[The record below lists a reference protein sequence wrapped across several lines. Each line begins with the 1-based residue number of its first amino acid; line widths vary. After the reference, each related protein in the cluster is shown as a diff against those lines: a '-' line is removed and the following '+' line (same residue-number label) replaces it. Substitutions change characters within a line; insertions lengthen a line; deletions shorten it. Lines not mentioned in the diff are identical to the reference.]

1 MSHRVLFAAA
11 EAVPLSKTGGLA
23 DVAHALPRALH
34 ALGHDSRVVT
44 PAYRGTRER
53 LVGARRHPAILLR
66 GMSFTIWEGFAEAG
80 GPLIW
85 LVDCPELFL
94 RDGAPYTDALGREY
108 PDNAWRFGLFGE
120 LVALLA
126 GGRAGIAWLPEIVHL
141 NDWHTGLAAVW
152 LTRVAGRPGIVYT
165 IHNLAYQ
172 GNFPRADFDRL
183 GLPPELWY
191 HEALE
196 FYGQFS
202 FMKAGLVMADA
213 LTTVSPTY
221 AREIQTPA
229 FGERMD
235 GVLRRRAESLT
246 GIANGI
252 DVDIW
257 NPATD
262 PHLAHCYDATSVM
275 AGKRANKAALQRR
288 LGLVEAE
295 DVPLLGLIGR
305 LAWQKGADLVLQAAP
320 WIEEHGIAVAMV
332 GSGDRASEQAFA
344 DWTRRLPGQV
354 AARIGYDESLAHL
367 IEAGADFFLM
377 PSRYEP
383 CGLNQMYGQRYGTV
397 PVARRTGGLAD
408 TVVDASATNLADGTA
423 TGVLFDYADVS
434 GVTLGLTR
442 ALELMRDPQVWSELQ
457 LAGMRQDFSWV
468 RAAREY
474 VTLFERV
481 GT

>member
-1 MSHRVLFAAA
+1 MPTS
-11 EAVPLSKTGGLA
+11 TGSGCL
-23 DVAHALPRALH
+23 R
-34 ALGHDSRVVT
+34 SC
-44 PAYRGTRER
+44 GT
-53 LVGARRHPAILLR
+53 
-66 GMSFTIWEGFAEAG
+66 TK
-80 GPLIW
+80 
-85 LVDCPELFL
+85 
-94 RDGAPYTDALGREY
+94 
-108 PDNAWRFGLFGE
+108 
-120 LVALLA
+120 
-126 GGRAGIAWLPEIVHL
+126 
-141 NDWHTGLAAVW
+141 
-152 LTRVAGRPGIVYT
+152 
-165 IHNLAYQ
+165 
-172 GNFPRADFDRL
+172 
-183 GLPPELWY
+183 
-191 HEALE
+191 ALE

-262 PHLAHCYDATSVM
+262 PHLALSYDATSVV

-305 LAWQKGADLVLQAAP
+305 LAWQKGTDLVLQAAP
-320 WIEEHGIAVAMV
+320 WIEEHGIAIAMV

-383 CGLNQMYGQRYGTV
+383 CGLNQMYSQRYGTV
-397 PVARRTGGLAD
+397 PVVRRTGGLAD
-408 TVVDASATNLADGTA
+408 TVVDASAASLADGTA

-434 GVTLGLTR
+434 GVTWGLTR
-442 ALELMRDPQVWSELQ
+442 ALELMRDPQVWLELQ
-457 LAGMRQDFSWV
+457 LAAMRQDFSWV
-468 RAAREY
+468 RAASEY
-474 VTLFERV
+474 VTLYERV